1 MLRRQAISLL
11 LGSVPTLGST
21 SAKTIGSLDRFLD
34 PSRGCALLLDVRK
47 HSVLAANSSPLAGKI
62 LLPPGSTLKPF
73 TLLSL
78 LETGKL
84 RPDASFLCPEK
95 LTLAGRRVDCSHPRM
110 LSPMRVDTS
119 LAYSC
124 NCFVAHAA
132 ERFEPG
138 ELARQLRAA
147 GIDDEIPG
155 SVTPARDPDLQ
166 RLQALGEADVL
177 VTPVGLARAY
187 RQLALQ
193 LTGSNKQPGMPEILA
208 GLEGAVEYGT
218 AQLARAHWATL
229 AGKTG
234 STRHGGE
241 FIAWFAGF
249 LPSRA
254 PELVITVML
263 SGRHG
268 GSDAAPVAA
277 QILAA
282 WHAGRV

>member
-11 LGSVPTLGST
+11 VGSVPAVASR
-21 SAKTIGSLDRFLD
+21 SIGTLDRFLD
-34 PSRGCALLLDVRK
+34 PSRGCALLLDVRMNR
-47 HSVLAANSSPLAGKI
+47 VVAANSSPLTGKI
-62 LLPPGSTLKPF
+62 LLLPGSTLKPF

-78 LETGKL
+78 LEIGKL
-84 RPDASFLCPEK
+84 RPDASFLCPER
-95 LTLAGRRVDCSHPRM
+95 LTIAGRRVDCSHPRM
-110 LSPMRVDTS
+110 ASLIRVDTA

-138 ELARQLRAA
+138 ELARDLEAS
-147 GIDDEIPG
+147 GFPDELPG
-155 SVTPARDPDLQ
+155 AVTPARDPDLQ
-166 RLQALGEADVL
+166 RLQAIGEANVL
-177 VTPVGLARAY
+177 VTPEGLARAY
-187 RQLALQ
+187 RQLALR
-193 LTGSNKQPGMPEILA
+193 LAGKTKRPGMPEVLA

-218 AQLARAHWATL
+218 AQLARTGWAPL

-249 LPSRA
+249 LPSRSTEVA
-254 PELVITVML
+254 ISVML

-277 QILAA
+277 QILEA
-282 WHAGRV
+282 WHTGRL

>member
-11 LGSVPTLGST
+11 LGSVPTLASR
-21 SAKTIGSLDRFLD
+21 SIGSLDRFLD
-34 PSRGCALLLDVRK
+34 PSRGCALLLDARTQR
-47 HSVLAANSSPLAGKI
+47 VLAANSSPLSGKM

-84 RPDASFLCPEK
+84 RLDASFLCPER
-95 LTLAGRRVDCSHPRM
+95 LTIAGRRLDCSHPRM
-110 LSPMRVDTS
+110 LSPIRVDTA

-138 ELARQLRAA
+138 ELARDLQAA
-147 GIDDEIPG
+147 GIDDLPG
-155 SVTPARDPDLQ
+155 AVTPARDPDLQ
-166 RLQALGEADVL
+166 RLQALGEANVL
-177 VTPVGLARAY
+177 VTPAGLARAY
-187 RQLALQ
+187 RQLALR
-193 LTGSNKQPGMPEILA
+193 LTGTIRHPGTSEVLA
-208 GLEGAVEYGT
+208 GLEGSVDYGT
-218 AQLARAHWATL
+218 AQLAHAGWATL

-254 PELVITVML
+254 PEVVITVML
-263 SGRHG
+263 AGRHG

-277 QILAA
+277 QILEA

>member
-1 MLRRQAISLL
+1 ME
-11 LGSVPTLGST
+11 
-21 SAKTIGSLDRFLD
+21 
-34 PSRGCALLLDVRK
+34 PSRGCVLLLDVRTNR
-47 HSVLAANSSPLAGKI
+47 VLALNNNPVSEKI
-62 LLPPGSTLKPF
+62 LFTPGSTLKPF

-84 RPDASFLCPEK
+84 RPDASFLCPER

-110 LSPMRVDTS
+110 VSLIRVNTA

-138 ELARQLRAA
+138 ELARDLRVA
-147 GIDDEIPG
+147 EIT
-155 SVTPARDPDLQ
+155 VRPAREPDIQ
-166 RLQALGEADVL
+166 RLQAIGEADVL
-177 VTPVGLARAY
+177 VSPAGLARAY
-187 RQLALQ
+187 RRLALQ
-193 LTGSNKQPGMPEILA
+193 LTGTNRQPGMPEVLA

-218 AQLARAHWATL
+218 GQLARVNWATL

-254 PELVITVML
+254 PEVVITVML

-268 GSDAAPVAA
+268 GSDAAP
-277 QILAA
+277 LAA
-282 WHAGRV
+282 EILEAWYSGRL

>member
-1 MLRRQAISLL
+1 MLRRQAISLM
-11 LGSVPTLGST
+11 LGSV
-21 SAKTIGSLDRFLD
+21 LDRFLD
-34 PSRGCALLLDVRK
+34 ASRGCALLLDVRTK
-47 HSVLAANSSPLAGKI
+47 RVLATNNSPLAERI

-73 TLLSL
+73 TLLAL
-78 LETGKL
+78 LEAGKL
-84 RPDASFLCPEK
+84 RPEASFLCPER
-95 LTLAGRRVDCSHPRM
+95 LTVAGRRVDCTHPRM
-110 LSPMRVDTS
+110 ASPIRVDTA

-138 ELARQLRAA
+138 ELARDLQAA
-147 GIDDEIPG
+147 GIDEP
-155 SVTPARDPDLQ
+155 TPARDQ
-166 RLQALGEADVL
+166 RLQALGEANVL
-177 VTPVGLARAY
+177 VTPAGLARAY
-187 RQLALQ
+187 RQLALR
-193 LTGSNKQPGMPEILA
+193 LTGTNRQPGTSEVLA

-218 AQLARAHWATL
+218 GQLARTAWATL

-234 STRHGGE
+234 STRHGEE

-254 PELVITVML
+254 PEVVITVML

-277 QILAA
+277 QILDA
-282 WHAGRV
+282 WHGGRV

>member
-11 LGSVPTLGST
+11 LGSVPTPGAGRVS
-21 SAKTIGSLDRFLD
+21 SLDRFLD
-34 PSRGCALLLDVRK
+34 PSRGCALLLDVGK
-47 HSVLAANSSPLAGKI
+47 DSVLAANSSPLAGNI

-84 RPDASFLCPEK
+84 RPNASFLCPEK
-95 LTLAGRRVDCSHPRM
+95 LTLAGRRVDCTHPRM
-110 LSPMRVDTS
+110 LSPMRVDTA

-132 ERFEPG
+132 ERFGPG
-138 ELARQLRAA
+138 ELARGLQAS
-147 GIDDEIPG
+147 GIDHETPG
-155 SVTPARDPDLQ
+155 SVTPARDPELQ
-166 RLQALGEADVL
+166 RLQALGEAHVL

-187 RQLALQ
+187 RQLALR
-193 LTGSNKQPGMPEILA
+193 LTGSNRQPGMAEILA

-218 AQLARAHWATL
+218 GQLARADWAIL

-234 STRHGGE
+234 SIRHGGE
-241 FIAWFAGF
+241 FIAWFVGF
-249 LPSRA
+249 LPSRT

-263 SGRHG
+263 AGRHG
-268 GSDAAPVAA
+268 GSDAAPVAG

>member
-11 LGSVPTLGST
+11 LGSVPTLASRN
-21 SAKTIGSLDRFLD
+21 IGSLDRFLD
-34 PSRGCALLLDVRK
+34 PSRGCALLLDART
-47 HSVLAANSSPLAGKI
+47 HRILAANGNPLSGRI

-78 LETGKL
+78 LANGKL
-84 RPDASFLCPEK
+84 RPDAYFLCPER

-110 LSPMRVDTS
+110 PSPIHVDTA

-138 ELARQLRAA
+138 ELARELQTA
-147 GIDDEIPG
+147 GIDDSSG
-155 SVTPARDPDLQ
+155 AVTPARDPDLQ
-166 RLQALGEADVL
+166 RLQALGEANVL
-177 VTPVGLARAY
+177 VTPEGLARAY
-187 RQLALQ
+187 RQLALR
-193 LTGSNKQPGMPEILA
+193 LTGTNRQPGVSEVLA

-218 AQLARAHWATL
+218 AQLARAGWATL

-254 PELVITVML
+254 PEVVITVMV

-268 GSDAAPVAA
+268 GSDAAPIAA
-277 QILAA
+277 QILEA
-282 WHAGRV
+282 WHAGRL

>member
-11 LGSVPTLGST
+11 LGSVPTLASR
-21 SAKTIGSLDRFLD
+21 SIGGLDRFLE
-34 PSRGCALLLDVRK
+34 PSRGCAFLLDIRTRRI
-47 HSVLAANSSPLAGKI
+47 LAANSNPLAGKI

-78 LETGKL
+78 LGTGKL
-84 RPDASFLCPEK
+84 RPDASFLCPER

-110 LSPMRVDTS
+110 VSPIRVDTS

-132 ERFEPG
+132 GRFEPG
-138 ELARQLRAA
+138 ELARDLQAA
-147 GIDDEIPG
+147 GIDEPPG
-155 SVTPARDPDLQ
+155 TVTPARDPDLQ
-166 RLQALGEADVL
+166 RLQAIGEADVL
-177 VTPVGLARAY
+177 VTPVGLAHAY
-187 RQLALQ
+187 RQLALR
-193 LTGSNKQPGMPEILA
+193 LTAANRRPGMADVLA

-218 AQLARAHWATL
+218 AQLARAGWATL

-249 LPSRA
+249 IPSRA
-254 PELVITVML
+254 PEVVITVML
-263 SGRHG
+263 AGRHG

-277 QILAA
+277 QILDA
-282 WHAGRV
+282 WHAGRL

>member
-1 MLRRQAISLL
+1 MVASRS
-11 LGSVPTLGST
+11 
-21 SAKTIGSLDRFLD
+21 IGDLDRYLD
-34 PSRGCALLLDVRK
+34 PSRGCALLLDVRTRQ
-47 HSVLAANSSPLAGKI
+47 VIAANSSPLAERI
-62 LLPPGSTLKPF
+62 FLPPGSTLKPF
-73 TLLSL
+73 TLLAL

-84 RPDASFLCPEK
+84 RPDASFLCPER
-95 LTLAGRRVDCSHPRM
+95 LSLAGRRVDCSHPRM
-110 LSPMRVDTS
+110 VTPIRVDTA

-138 ELARQLRAA
+138 ELARELQAF
-147 GIDDEIPG
+147 GIDG
-155 SVTPARDPDLQ
+155 TSARNPDLQ
-166 RLQALGEADVL
+166 RLQAIGETGVR
-177 VTPVGLARAY
+177 VTPEGLARAY
-187 RQLALQ
+187 RQLALR
-193 LTGSNKQPGMPEILA
+193 LSGGTSEVLA

-218 AQLARAHWATL
+218 AQLAGVKWATL

-234 STRHGGE
+234 SIRYNGE

-254 PELVITVML
+254 PEVVITVML
-263 SGRHG
+263 AGRHG

-277 QILAA
+277 QILKA

>member
-11 LGSVPTLGST
+11 LGSVPTLASR
-21 SAKTIGSLDRFLD
+21 SVASLDRYLE
-34 PSRGCALLLDVRK
+34 PGRGCALLLDVRTRQ
-47 HSVLAANSSPLAGKI
+47 VLAANSSPLSGKI

-84 RPDASFLCPEK
+84 RPDAYFLCPER

-110 LSPMRVDTS
+110 VAPIRVDTA

-138 ELARQLRAA
+138 ELARDLQAA
-147 GIDDEIPG
+147 GMDEL
-155 SVTPARDPDLQ
+155 TPARDPDIQ
-166 RLQALGEADVL
+166 RLQAIGEADVL

-187 RQLALQ
+187 RQLALR
-193 LTGSNKQPGMPEILA
+193 LSGGKSEVLA

-218 AQLARAHWATL
+218 AQLARVGWATL

-234 STRHGGE
+234 STRHRGE

-249 LPSRA
+249 VPSRA
-254 PELVITVML
+254 PEVVITLML

-277 QILAA
+277 QILQA

>member
-11 LGSVPTLGST
+11 LGSVPTLASKSVG
-21 SAKTIGSLDRFLD
+21 GLDRFLD
-34 PSRGCALLLDVRK
+34 PSRGCALLLDVRTRR
-47 HSVLAANSSPLAGKI
+47 VFAANSSPLAETI
-62 LLPPGSTLKPF
+62 LLLPGSTLKPF

-78 LETGKL
+78 LGTGKL
-84 RPDASFLCPEK
+84 RPDASFLCPER

-110 LSPMRVDTS
+110 VSPMRVDTA

-132 ERFEPG
+132 KRFEPG
-138 ELARQLRAA
+138 ELARALHAVGLDA
-147 GIDDEIPG
+147 
-155 SVTPARDPDLQ
+155 TPARDPDLQ

-177 VTPVGLARAY
+177 VTPAGLASAY
-187 RQLALQ
+187 RQLALR
-193 LTGSNKQPGMPEILA
+193 LGSGTSEVLA

-218 AQLARAHWATL
+218 AQLAAVKWASL

-234 STRHGGE
+234 STRHAGE

-254 PELVITVML
+254 PEVVITVML
-263 SGRHG
+263 AGRHG

-277 QILAA
+277 QILEA